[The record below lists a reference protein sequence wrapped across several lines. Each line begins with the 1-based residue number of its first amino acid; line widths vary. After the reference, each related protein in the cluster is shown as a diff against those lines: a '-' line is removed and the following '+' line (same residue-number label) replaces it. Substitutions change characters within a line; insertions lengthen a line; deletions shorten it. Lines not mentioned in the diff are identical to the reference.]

1 MEQKNA
7 VKNLYR
13 DVVEKIYEKESS
25 KITYI
30 HCLLETWKWKKKLLN
45 ENKNQCEK

>member
-13 DVVEKIYEKESS
+13 DVVEKIYGNESS
-25 KITYI
+25 KNYI
-30 HCLLETWKWKKKLLN
+30 YTLLVWKRRNFIERKQ
-45 ENKNQCEK
+45 NQHEK